1 MAERRMMAKSI
12 IKSDQ
17 FLEMPMSSQLLYF
30 HLLSDADDD
39 GFINAPKSIMRVIGA
54 KEDDMRVLQAKGYT
68 IPFDSGV
75 IVIKHWRIHNSLRK
89 DRYNPN
95 PQLENERKQLIVNDK
110 KEYELIQTWQPTGN
124 HLATTWQPTGNRLA
138 TNGYHSIG
146 KDSIGKDSIDE
157 EDILSSKHD
166 HASNEITEIIDY
178 LNLKTNKN
186 YKTTTQKTRT
196 LIKARMNEHFTVD
209 DFKIVINKMCTE
221 WMGTNMEKYLRP
233 ETLFGTKFESYLN
246 QTLTKSETEMRIDN
260 VNALIDQYEREEM
273 MSNGQGGYSESNS
286 TIDCDVQKRY

>member
-95 PQLENERKQLIVNDK
+95 PQLENERKQLVVNDK

-124 HLATTWQPTGNRLA
+124 HLATNWQPTGNHLA

-146 KDSIGKDSIDE
+146 KDSIGKDSVYSGRDKSQPTHTHFKPPTVEEVKEYCIERNNNIDAE
-157 EDILSSKHD
+157 YFVDFQEARGWVLSNGKKMKDWKATIRTWEKNNFNKRTSSKNNKD
-166 HASNEITEIIDY
+166 NAINVVKEVMEEYRNE
-178 LNLKTNKN
+178 
-186 YKTTTQKTRT
+186 QQR
-196 LIKARMNEHFTVD
+196 D
-209 DFKIVINKMCTE
+209 DSSI
-221 WMGTNMEKYLRP
+221 
-233 ETLFGTKFESYLN
+233 
-246 QTLTKSETEMRIDN
+246 
-260 VNALIDQYEREEM
+260 
-273 MSNGQGGYSESNS
+273 
-286 TIDCDVQKRY
+286 TIDVTDSVVY

>member
-39 GFINAPKSIMRVIGA
+39 GFINAPKSIMRIIGA

-110 KEYELIQTWQPTGN
+110 KEYELIQAWQPNGN
-124 HLATTWQPTGNRLA
+124 HLATNWQPNGNHLA

-146 KDSIGKDSIDE
+146 KDRLGKDRLGKDRLDIEDECEKPHSPKRKTFTKPTIDE
-157 EDILSSKHD
+157 IQ
-166 HASNEITEIIDY
+166 DY
-178 LNLKTNKN
+178 CIERNN
-186 YKTTTQKTRT
+186 
-196 LIKARMNEHFTVD
+196 
-209 DFKIVINKMCTE
+209 
-221 WMGTNMEKYLRP
+221 
-233 ETLFGTKFESYLN
+233 
-246 QTLTKSETEMRIDN
+246 N
-260 VNALIDQYEREEM
+260 VNVEQFFDYYE
-273 MSNGQGGYSESNS
+273 SNGWKVGKNSMKDWKAAVRTWERSEYRKPNS
-286 TIDCDVQKRY
+286 KKNSKEDAINVVKELMEEYANEQFEDNNGAIDVTDSVVY

>member
-95 PQLENERKQLIVNDK
+95 PQLENERKQLVVNDK
-110 KEYELIQTWQPTGN
+110 KEYELIQAWQPNGN
-124 HLATTWQPTGNRLA
+124 QLATTWQPNGNQLATTWQPNGNQLA

-146 KDSIGKDSIDE
+146 KDSIGKDSIGKDSVYSGECDVSHSKNTHFKPPTLE
-157 EDILSSKHD
+157 EVKAYCIERNNNIDPEYFVDFQEARGWVLSNGKKMKDWKATIRTWERNNYNRNHVNKSSKED
-166 HASNEITEIIDY
+166 AINVVNNLMNKLGGDTNEQS
-178 LNLKTNKN
+178 
-186 YKTTTQKTRT
+186 TTD
-196 LIKARMNEHFTVD
+196 AE
-209 DFKIVINKMCTE
+209 
-221 WMGTNMEKYLRP
+221 
-233 ETLFGTKFESYLN
+233 
-246 QTLTKSETEMRIDN
+246 
-260 VNALIDQYEREEM
+260 
-273 MSNGQGGYSESNS
+273 S
-286 TIDCDVQKRY
+286 TIDVTASVHY

>member
-75 IVIKHWRIHNSLRK
+75 IIIKHWRIHNSLRK

-95 PQLENERKQLIVNDK
+95 PQLENERKQLVINDR
-110 KEYELIQTWQPTGN
+110 KEYELATNWQPTGN
-124 HLATTWQPTGNRLA
+124 QLE
-138 TNGYHSIG
+138 TNGCHSIG
-146 KDSIGKDSIDE
+146 KDSIGKDSIGKDSIYSVECDISHYKNTHFKPPTVE
-157 EDILSSKHD
+157 EVKEYCIERQNNIDAEYFVDFQEARGWVLSNGKKMKNWKATIRTWERNNYNRNHV
-166 HASNEITEIIDY
+166 
-178 LNLKTNKN
+178 NKN
-186 YKTTTQKTRT
+186 NKEDAINVVNN
-196 LIKARMNEHFTVD
+196 LMNKLGGNVD
-209 DFKIVINKMCTE
+209 EQSTADTE
-221 WMGTNMEKYLRP
+221 
-233 ETLFGTKFESYLN
+233 
-246 QTLTKSETEMRIDN
+246 
-260 VNALIDQYEREEM
+260 
-273 MSNGQGGYSESNS
+273 S
-286 TIDCDVQKRY
+286 TIDITASVRY

>member
-30 HLLSDADDD
+30 HLLLDADDD

-54 KEDDMRVLQAKGYT
+54 KDDDMRVLQAKGYT

-95 PQLENERKQLIVNDK
+95 PQLENERKQLIINDK
-110 KEYELIQTWQPTGN
+110 KEYEL
-124 HLATTWQPTGNRLA
+124 ATTWQQTGNQLA

-146 KDSIGKDSIDE
+146 KDSIGKDSIGKDSIGSGR
-157 EDILSSKHD
+157 DKS
-166 HASNEITEIIDY
+166 
-178 LNLKTNKN
+178 
-186 YKTTTQKTRT
+186 QPTRT
-196 LIKARMNEHFTVD
+196 HFIPPTLEEVKAYCIERNNNIDAEYFI
-209 DFKIVINKMCTE
+209 DFQEARGWV
-221 WMGTNMEKYLRP
+221 L
-233 ETLFGTKFESYLN
+233 
-246 QTLTKSETEMRIDN
+246 
-260 VNALIDQYEREEM
+260 
-273 MSNGQGGYSESNS
+273 SNGKKMKDWKATIRTWEKNNFNKRTSNKGGKDDAINVVKEVMEEYRNEQQRDDSSI
-286 TIDCDVQKRY
+286 TIDVTDSVVY

>member
-54 KEDDMRVLQAKGYT
+54 KDDDMRVLQAKGYT

-95 PQLENERKQLIVNDK
+95 PQLENERKQLIINDK
-110 KEYELIQTWQPTGN
+110 KEYELAPTWQPNGN
-124 HLATTWQPTGNRLA
+124 HLA

-146 KDSIGKDSIDE
+146 KYSIDKDSIGKDSVYSGRDKSQPTHTHFKPPTVEEVKEYCIERNNNIDAE
-157 EDILSSKHD
+157 YFVDFQEARGWVLSNGKKMKD
-166 HASNEITEIIDY
+166 WKATIRTWERNNY
-178 LNLKTNKN
+178 NRKPVNKN
-186 YKTTTQKTRT
+186 SKED
-196 LIKARMNEHFTVD
+196 A
-209 DFKIVINKMCTE
+209 INAVYNLMDKLGGGNSEQSTE
-221 WMGTNMEKYLRP
+221 D
-233 ETLFGTKFESYLN
+233 
-246 QTLTKSETEMRIDN
+246 TE
-260 VNALIDQYEREEM
+260 
-273 MSNGQGGYSESNS
+273 S
-286 TIDCDVQKRY
+286 TIDVTASVHY

>member
-54 KEDDMRVLQAKGYT
+54 KDDDMRVLQAKGYT

-95 PQLENERKQLIVNDK
+95 PQLENERKQLIINDK
-110 KEYELIQTWQPTGN
+110 KEYELAPNWQPLGN
-124 HLATTWQPTGNRLA
+124 HLATTWQPNGNHLA

-146 KDSIGKDSIDE
+146 KDSIDKDSIDKDSVYSGCDKSQPTHTHFKPPTVE
-157 EDILSSKHD
+157 EVKEYCIERNNNIDAEYFVDFQEARGWVLSNGKKMKD
-166 HASNEITEIIDY
+166 WKATIRTWERN
-178 LNLKTNKN
+178 NFNQKPVNKN
-186 YKTTTQKTRT
+186 SKDDAINVVNNLMNKLGGDVNEQSTT
-196 LIKARMNEHFTVD
+196 D
-209 DFKIVINKMCTE
+209 
-221 WMGTNMEKYLRP
+221 
-233 ETLFGTKFESYLN
+233 
-246 QTLTKSETEMRIDN
+246 SE
-260 VNALIDQYEREEM
+260 
-273 MSNGQGGYSESNS
+273 S
-286 TIDCDVQKRY
+286 TIDVTASVHY

>member
-30 HLLSDADDD
+30 HLLLDADDD

-54 KEDDMRVLQAKGYT
+54 KDDDMRVLQAKGYT

-95 PQLENERKQLIVNDK
+95 PQLENERKQLIINDK
-110 KEYELIQTWQPTGN
+110 KEYE
-124 HLATTWQPTGNRLA
+124 LATTWQPTGNQLA

-146 KDSIGKDSIDE
+146 KDSIGKDSIDSGRDKSQPTRTHFIPPTLE
-157 EDILSSKHD
+157 EVKAYCIERNNNIDAEYFIDFQEARGWVLSNGKKMKDWKATIRTWERNNYNRNHV
-166 HASNEITEIIDY
+166 
-178 LNLKTNKN
+178 NKN
-186 YKTTTQKTRT
+186 SKDNAINVVKEVMEEYR
-196 LIKARMNEHFTVD
+196 NE
-209 DFKIVINKMCTE
+209 
-221 WMGTNMEKYLRP
+221 
-233 ETLFGTKFESYLN
+233 
-246 QTLTKSETEMRIDN
+246 Q
-260 VNALIDQYEREEM
+260 
-273 MSNGQGGYSESNS
+273 QGNDSSI
-286 TIDCDVQKRY
+286 TIDVTDSVVY

>member
-95 PQLENERKQLIVNDK
+95 PQLENERKQLTVNDK
-110 KEYELIQTWQPTGN
+110 KEYELIQSWQPLGN
-124 HLATTWQPTGNRLA
+124 HLATTWQPLGNQWL
-138 TNGYHSIG
+138 
-146 KDSIGKDSIDE
+146 
-157 EDILSSKHD
+157 
-166 HASNEITEIIDY
+166 
-178 LNLKTNKN
+178 
-186 YKTTTQKTRT
+186 
-196 LIKARMNEHFTVD
+196 
-209 DFKIVINKMCTE
+209 
-221 WMGTNMEKYLRP
+221 P
-233 ETLFGTKFESYLN
+233 
-246 QTLTKSETEMRIDN
+246 
-260 VNALIDQYEREEM
+260 QYR
-273 MSNGQGGYSESNS
+273 
-286 TIDCDVQKRY
+286 

>member
-30 HLLSDADDD
+30 HLLLDADDD

-54 KEDDMRVLQAKGYT
+54 KDDDMRVLQAKGYT

-95 PQLENERKQLIVNDK
+95 PQLENERKQLIINDR
-110 KEYELIQTWQPTGN
+110 KEYE
-124 HLATTWQPTGNRLA
+124 LATTWQPTGNQLA

-146 KDSIGKDSIDE
+146 KDSIGKDSIYSGRDKSQPTRTHFTPPTLE
-157 EDILSSKHD
+157 EVKAYCIERNNNIDAEYFIDFQEARGWVLSNGKKMKD
-166 HASNEITEIIDY
+166 WKATIRTWERNNY
-178 LNLKTNKN
+178 NQKPVNKN
-186 YKTTTQKTRT
+186 SKDNAINVVNN
-196 LIKARMNEHFTVD
+196 LMNKLGGDGNEQSATD
-209 DFKIVINKMCTE
+209 TE
-221 WMGTNMEKYLRP
+221 
-233 ETLFGTKFESYLN
+233 
-246 QTLTKSETEMRIDN
+246 
-260 VNALIDQYEREEM
+260 
-273 MSNGQGGYSESNS
+273 S
-286 TIDCDVQKRY
+286 TIDVTASVHY